1 MQLLFNKRIKVVAH
15 TTVIITV
22 VCFFISATES
32 RILYY
37 NLYYHIISS
46 LSILQLPIF
55 NVKIAV
61 VINLQIEIHDGRI
74 DLSGETILSD
84 INIVINT
91 GSRIGLVGR
100 NGCGKT
106 TLLRLLCGELSLSNN
121 EGDGGFMAISGEV
134 NIGTLN
140 QMTFADDSVSLLDE
154 IRSAYSDIL
163 DMKARLDAAQKDME
177 ISATDENIKRYT
189 ALLDDFTREGGFYF
203 EKEYEAAIKKFGFD
217 ESQKH
222 KPLSEFSGGQRTKI
236 AFLKLLLSKPD
247 LLLLD
252 EPTNHLD
259 IEAVSWLEDYIKNY
273 KKAVLIVSHDRM
285 FLDNTVNEIYE
296 IEHGKT
302 TRYVGNYTDFTA
314 KKRETRNLQAKN
326 YEAQQ
331 KEIARISATAE
342 RFRYKATKAAMAQ
355 SKLKAIDRM
364 EKIDAP
370 DAYDNR
376 TFKATLEAKVRS
388 AKEVLTASNLTVGFD
403 RPLATLSFNIY
414 RGDRVGI
421 IGGNGKGKSTLL
433 KTLVGKIPAV
443 SGTFTTGA
451 LVNVGYFDQQ
461 MAQIRGSETVLDN
474 MLSAFPSLT
483 EFEARSAL
491 GAFLFRGEAVFK
503 TIDMLSGGERVRLAL
518 CKLFKKSPNLLILDE
533 PTNHM
538 DIISKETLED
548 ILLSYN
554 GTLIFVSHDRYFV
567 KKLANR
573 LIAFENDSA
582 KMYDFGYDE
591 YMLHR
596 KQEENKSETPC
607 KKVEKPQKKTYTTP
621 LKEKAKRERALKKA
635 EQKIAEL
642 EASIQ
647 NLKTEQQ
654 LPENL
659 ADYQKLSALQDDIDS
674 LEEELLEQMELWES
688 LSE

>member
-1 MQLLFNKRIKVVAH
+1 V
-15 TTVIITV
+15 
-22 VCFFISATES
+22 
-32 RILYY
+32 
-37 NLYYHIISS
+37 
-46 LSILQLPIF
+46 LSILQLLKF
-55 NVKIAV
+55 NDKIPL
-61 VINLQIEIHDGRI
+61 VIALQIEIHKGRV
-74 DLSGETILSD
+74 DLSGEPILND
-84 INIVINT
+84 INIVLNT
-91 GSRIGLVGR
+91 NSRIGLVGR

-106 TLLRLLCGELSLSNN
+106 TLLRLLCGELSLANMES
-121 EGDGGFMAISGEV
+121 DGGFMAISG
-134 NIGTLN
+134 NPTISALN
-140 QMTFADDSVSLLDE
+140 QMTFLDDSVTLVEE
-154 IRSAYSDIL
+154 IRSAYKDIL
-163 DMKARLDAAQKDME
+163 QMKASLDGAQRDME
-177 ISATDENIKRYT
+177 ENQTEENIKRYT
-189 ALLDDFTREGGFYF
+189 DLLDTFTREGGFYF
-203 EKEYEAAIKKFGFD
+203 EKEYEAAIKKFGFT
-217 ESQKH
+217 EEQKLR
-222 KPLSEFSGGQRTKI
+222 PLSEFSGGQRTKI

-302 TRYVGNYTDFTA
+302 TRYVGNYSQFVV
-314 KKRETRNLQAKN
+314 KKRESRDLQAKAF
-326 YEAQQ
+326 EAQQ

-355 SKLKAIDRM
+355 SKLKALDRM

-370 DAYDNR
+370 EVYDNR
-376 TFKATLEAKVRS
+376 TFKATLEPSVQS
-388 AKEVLTASNLTVGFD
+388 AKEVLTVSNLTIGFD
-403 RPLATLSFNIY
+403 SPLATLSFNVY
-414 RGDRVGI
+414 RGDHVGI

-433 KTLVGKIPAV
+433 KTLVGKLPAL
-443 SGTFTTGA
+443 SGNFSTGA

-474 MLSAFPSLT
+474 MMSAFPSMT

-491 GAFLFRGEAVFK
+491 GAFLFSGEAVFK

-518 CKLFKKSPNLLILDE
+518 CKLFRKSPNLLILDE

-548 ILLSYN
+548 ILTSYS

-567 KKLANR
+567 KKLATR
-573 LIAFENDSA
+573 LITFENDGA
-582 KMYDFGYDE
+582 AMHDFGYDE
-591 YMLHR
+591 YMLREPKEETLSKTPQKAER
-596 KQEENKSETPC
+596 KE
-607 KKVEKPQKKTYTTP
+607 KKTYTTP
-621 LKEKAKRERALKKA
+621 LKEKQKREKALKKA
-635 EQKIAEL
+635 EEKINEL
-642 EASIQ
+642 ETRLDE
-647 NLKTEQQ
+647 LKREQQ

-659 ADYQKLSALQDDIDS
+659 ADYQKLSELQEQIDAC
-674 LEEELLEQMELWES
+674 EMELLEQMEIWEG